1 MIEGT
6 YKTIIKSAFIKS
18 GICVNLLL
26 ESGRVIGGDDHC
38 FYEGNYDYHDLTLTL
53 KISIYQ
59 RRNDPFYPLSSL
71 PKFTVNLKGT
81 RSFNCFELNG
91 NVVEEPEKMI
101 SVTLSKQ
108 HD

>member
-6 YKTIIKSAFIKS
+6 YKAIIKFAFIKS
-18 GICVNLLL
+18 GICVTLRL

-38 FYEGNYDYHDLTLTL
+38 FYEGKYDYHDLTLTL
-53 KISIYQ
+53 EISISK
-59 RRNDPFYPLSSL
+59 RRDDPFYPLISL

-81 RSFNCFELNG
+81 RGFNCFELKG

-108 HD
+108 QD

>member
-1 MIEGT
+1 VFFEKLKKAT
-6 YKTIIKSAFIKS
+6 EAEASRAEASIKEPA
-18 GICVNLLL
+18 NLLENL
-26 ESGRVIGGDDHC
+26 DI
-38 FYEGNYDYHDLTLTL
+38 YEYHDLTLTL
-53 KISIYQ
+53 EISIYQ